1 MSAAKRTPRKRTA
14 AKRPP
19 ANKGKRYP
27 AEILTDD
34 EVRALL
40 KVCSTRAPTGIRNR
54 ALIVAL
60 YRGGLRISEALA
72 LKPKDLDRKAGT
84 VRVLQGKGGKDRT
97 VGFDP
102 TAFAMIEQWLD
113 RRASLRINGRHRIF
127 CTLDGKP
134 LKTAY
139 VRALLP
145 RLAAK
150 AGIEK
155 RVHAH
160 GLRHT
165 HAAELAH
172 EGVPMNVIQA
182 QLGHANLGTTSRYL
196 AHIAPAEV
204 IRVMQGREWDV

>member
-1 MSAAKRTPRKRTA
+1 MHTRFRSEKPFKIKR
-14 AKRPP
+14 
-19 ANKGKRYP
+19 
-27 AEILTDD
+27 
-34 EVRALL
+34 
-40 KVCSTRAPTGIRNR
+40 S
-54 ALIVAL
+54 
-60 YRGGLRISEALA
+60 LR
-72 LKPKDLDRKAGT
+72 
-84 VRVLQGKGGKDRT
+84 VRVPLGTPFRELQGKGGKDRT

-102 TAFAMIEQWLD
+102 TAFAMIERWLD
-113 RRASLRINGRHRIF
+113 RRAVLRINGRHRIF

-134 LKTAY
+134 IKTAY

-150 AGIEK
+150 ANIEK

-165 HAAELAH
+165 HAAELAR

-182 QLGHANLGTTSRYL
+182 QLGHSNLGTTSRYL

-204 IRVMQGREWDV
+204 ISVMQRREWEV

>member
-1 MSAAKRTPRKRTA
+1 MSAAKRTP
-14 AKRPP
+14 
-19 ANKGKRYP
+19 ANKGRRYP
-27 AEILTDD
+27 AEVLTAD

-97 VGFDP
+97 IGFDS
-102 TAFAMIEQWLD
+102 TAFAMIERWLD
-113 RRASLRINGRHRIF
+113 RRAALRVNGRRRVF

-145 RLAAK
+145 RLAGK

-165 HAAELAH
+165 HAAELAR

-182 QLGHANLGTTSRYL
+182 QLGHSNLGTTSRYL

-204 IRVMQGREWDV
+204 IRVMQGREWTV

>member
-1 MSAAKRTPRKRTA
+1 MSAAKRTP
-14 AKRPP
+14 
-19 ANKGKRYP
+19 ANKGRRYP
-27 AEILTDD
+27 AEILTAD

-40 KVCSTRAPTGIRNR
+40 RACSTRAPTGIRNR
-54 ALIVAL
+54 APIVAL
-60 YRGGLRISEALA
+60 YRGGLRISEGLA

-84 VRVLQGKGGKDRT
+84 VRVLQGKGKRART

-102 TAFAMIEQWLD
+102 TAFAMIERWLE
-113 RRASLRINGRHRIF
+113 RRADLGIKKGAPIF
-127 CTLDGKP
+127 CTLDEKP

-145 RLAAK
+145 RLAGK

-155 RVHAH
+155 RVHVH

-165 HAAELAH
+165 HAAELAR

-182 QLGHANLGTTSRYL
+182 QLGHSNLGTTSRYL

-204 IRVMQGREWDV
+204 IRVMQGREWEV

>member
-1 MSAAKRTPRKRTA
+1 MSAAPRT
-14 AKRPP
+14 P
-19 ANKGKRYP
+19 ANKGQRYP
-27 AEILTDD
+27 AEILTPD
-34 EVRALL
+34 EIRALL
-40 KVCSTRAPTGIRNR
+40 KAPSSRAPTGIRNR
-54 ALIVAL
+54 ALIVGL
-60 YRGGLRISEALA
+60 YRGGLRVSEALA
-72 LKPKDLDRKAGT
+72 LRPKDLDRQAGT
-84 VRVLQGKGGKDRT
+84 VRVLYGKGGRDRT

-102 TAFAMIEQWLD
+102 TAFAMIERWLD
-113 RRASLRINGRHRIF
+113 VRASRGVNGHAPLLF
-127 CTLDGKP
+127 CTLDGQP

-145 RLAAK
+145 RLARR

-165 HAAELAH
+165 HAAELAR

-182 QLGHANLGTTSRYL
+182 QLGHSNLGTTSRYL

-204 IRVMQGREWDV
+204 ISVMQVREWVA